1 MATENTS
8 IGSMI
13 LGTAISL
20 GVLFGIVWVAGKA
33 WKTATN

>member
-1 MATENTS
+1 MDTTKASTGT
-8 IGSMI
+8 MI